1 MSTILKKHNNMVV
14 HANIMTKNEELLLN
28 ELLPIWVNYPVDKF
42 IFYND
47 NSIDGTVNTIKSHLG
62 DRAVIIND
70 NLDEFNESH
79 NRSRMLEYSRENG
92 ATHVKAMDCDEL
104 LSDNLVTNFNEVI
117 SMYDT
122 KDVYLY
128 WYNVVN
134 NTLTETRNDP
144 SYIQNHRSFI
154 LPLKHT
160 GKMNLGLW
168 KYHTPRTPQITLP
181 KTMTK
186 KYGVIHLQ
194 SINTKFYA
202 LKQLWYKHY
211 EYVKYKHPV
220 NFINQR
226 YDPVVNNLDFMP
238 IKTPKEILGNIQFDH
253 KVYDEM
259 CEHKGYLK
267 FIKENYN
274 KELVTFGSE
283 FID

>member
-1 MSTILKKHNNMVV
+1 MVV

-92 ATHVKAMDCDEL
+92 ATHVIAMDCDEL